1 MASVIHHIANPL
13 GDRQTPHQVM
23 KTHFL
28 FLSTLFLCLAAV
40 GADKKASVGASDEKF
55 LKAAADNSFAQAELA
70 RLGVQKAGSAEVKE
84 LAQMLVTDQTNLN
97 EGLKALAERKAV
109 MLSAVIDPSGATA
122 FRALERFTGK
132 PFDDAF
138 LSRMQSMENRIIDDF
153 EKASKKAEDGD
164 VKSFAEKTLPTL
176 RSHLDRLEKLA
187 PPPSE
192 PPAISI
198 GP

>member
-1 MASVIHHIANPL
+1 
-13 GDRQTPHQVM
+13 M
-23 KTHFL
+23 KTPFAL
-28 FLSTLFLCLAAV
+28 LSTVFLCLAAL
-40 GADKKASVGASDEKF
+40 GADKKASVSSGDEKF
-55 LKAAADNSFAQAELA
+55 LKQAADNSFTESELA
-70 RLGVQKAGSAEVKE
+70 RLGVQKATSAEVKE

-97 EGLKALAERKAV
+97 ESIKALAESKAV

-138 LSRMQSMENRIIDDF
+138 LSRIQSIQSKTIDAF
-153 EKASKKAEDGD
+153 EKASKKAENSD
-164 VKSFAEKTLPTL
+164 VKSFAEKMLPTL
-176 RSHLDRLEKLA
+176 RNHLDRLAKLA

>member
-1 MASVIHHIANPL
+1 
-13 GDRQTPHQVM
+13 M
-23 KTHFL
+23 KTQLVF
-28 FLSTLFLCLAAV
+28 FSTLFLCLAAI

-55 LKAAADNSFAQAELA
+55 LKAAADNSFAEAELA
-70 RLGVQKAGSAEVKE
+70 RLGVQKAASAEVKE
-84 LAQMLVTDQTNLN
+84 LAQMLVTDQGNLN
-97 EGLKALAERKAV
+97 ESIKALAESKAV
-109 MLSAVIDPSGATA
+109 MLSAVIEPSGATA

-138 LSRMQSMENRIIDDF
+138 LSRMQSMESKTIDAF

-176 RSHLDRLEKLA
+176 RNHLDRLDKLA